1 MLNATP
7 IPLSPRAKQHYE
19 RVFKPKYLALEQAVR
34 QVPLVILL
42 WGPGSSSKE
51 LYDARLALRDEL
63 KQNGHAVFLGED
75 LKSTQTASTSMQ
87 GVDILPSHDVD
98 LIVAIQPTYGV
109 IANEQS
115 FIDHYVVDAK
125 MLVFVDQS
133 ARDAYAYRNAIAELK
148 TLYDNVETYRLLE
161 DITQRGLMSRV
172 LDKIERLQ
180 MVKYRALTGA
190 ENWGLLTNL
199 EESF

>member
-1 MLNATP
+1 
-7 IPLSPRAKQHYE
+7 
-19 RVFKPKYLALEQAVR
+19 
-34 QVPLVILL
+34 
-42 WGPGSSSKE
+42 
-51 LYDARLALRDEL
+51 
-63 KQNGHAVFLGED
+63 
-75 LKSTQTASTSMQ
+75 
-87 GVDILPSHDVD
+87 
-98 LIVAIQPTYGV
+98 V